1 MTDFTYIL
9 LSDHRFIKEAKSE
22 ISLPSK
28 GITELIIDKYT
39 RILTVPSKL
48 TVDVQPIFTY
58 SLMQAHTT
66 EFSDIGSLSALIS
79 KSLKPGL
86 GFRIFLIDASSQ
98 FERNR
103 DIEIKLGE
111 QIESEEHPVKLDNP
125 DCAVLLIIRDSSAI
139 FGITEDPESVH
150 AICTIFRPGQSK
162 KDYISRS
169 EGKLEEAIDRFHIDL
184 SAVDT
189 CIDIGAAPGG
199 WTDLMLRN
207 GKRVIAI
214 DKGELEYR
222 RLRRYGQIA
231 IVPEPEDVDK
241 MKKISDTID
250 SGITV
255 CQSMPGQEFMLIHIK
270 SNFGEETA
278 KTLGRRVEMLLVD
291 SNIHYTESVRCAL
304 ALASSV
310 RTGGLLVLTLKINN
324 HKPRPAIDYATSVL
338 SVSYGAIAIKKLVK
352 DRRELTLFAKRISS

>member
-1 MTDFTYIL
+1 MADFTYIL

-28 GITELIIDKYT
+28 GTTELIIDKYT
-39 RILTVPSKL
+39 RIFTVPSKL
-48 TVDVQPIFTY
+48 AIDGQQIFTY
-58 SLMQAHTT
+58 SLMQANTA
-66 EFSDIGSLSALIS
+66 EFSEIGSLSALIS
-79 KSLKPGL
+79 ESLKPGL
-86 GFRIFLIDASSQ
+86 SFRIFLIDASSQ

-125 DCAVLLIIRDSSAI
+125 DCAVLLIIKDSFAI
-139 FGITEDPESVH
+139 FGIAEDPESVH

-169 EGKLEEAIDRFHIDL
+169 EGKLEEAIERFRIDL
-184 SAVDT
+184 STVDT
-189 CIDIGAAPGG
+189 CIDVGAAPGG

-214 DKGELEYR
+214 DKGELEYK

-231 IVPEPEDVDK
+231 IVPEPEELDK
-241 MKKISDTID
+241 MKKISGTID
-250 SGITV
+250 TGITV
-255 CQSMPGQEFMLIHIK
+255 CQGMPEQEFMLVHIK

-291 SNIHYTESVRCAL
+291 SNTHYTESIKCAL
-304 ALASSV
+304 ALADSV
-310 RTGGLLVLTLKINN
+310 KAGGLLVLTLKINN
-324 HKPRPAIDYATSVL
+324 HKPTQAIDYAASEL
-338 SVSYGAIAIKKLVK
+338 SASYGDIAIKKLVK
-352 DRRELTLFAKRISS
+352 DRRELTLFAKKISP